1 MPEPPPLQTL
11 ETRLERI
18 EAMLHEIHDH
28 LDAQDDRMGELRSWL
43 EEYRRRVDSNW
54 GKRLNDVRLRY
65 DGQHDRLE
73 ARIAAVEK
81 IIT

>member
-1 MPEPPPLQTL
+1 MPGQPMPQPPLDTL
-11 ETRLERI
+11 ETRLIRI
-18 EAMLHEIHDH
+18 EALVM
-28 LDAQDDRMGELRSWL
+28 ELRTWL
-43 EEYRRRVDSNW
+43 EEYHRHVDSNW